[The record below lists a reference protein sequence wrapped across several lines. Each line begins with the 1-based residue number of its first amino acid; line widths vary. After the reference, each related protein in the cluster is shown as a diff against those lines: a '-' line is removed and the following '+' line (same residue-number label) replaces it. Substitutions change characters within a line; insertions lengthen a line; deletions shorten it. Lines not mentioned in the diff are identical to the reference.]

1 MQITSRFTIAV
12 HVLTAIEYFKDMDR
26 VNSEFLAGS
35 VGVNPVI
42 VRHVI
47 SMLRS
52 AGLVKTQRGSSGA
65 KLTKGLDEITF
76 YDVYIAVDSV
86 DENEGLFHFHEHPNT
101 DCPVGRNIHKAMGE
115 RLTDVQKAMEEEL
128 KKTTLADISEDI
140 LKELDMEAE

>member
-42 VRHVI
+42 VRNVI

-101 DCPVGRNIHKAMGE
+101 DCPF
-115 RLTDVQKAMEEEL
+115 
-128 KKTTLADISEDI
+128 
-140 LKELDMEAE
+140 